1 MSTNQQWQVGKSNA
15 LAMPNLYNI
24 ISMPSYS
31 KQQGGYDCEL
41 VDGSLLERYQCAV
54 CMKLLRDARL
64 TECCGQHFCDTC
76 FQQWFKKNETC
87 PHCRAKQCKSML
99 NKEKIRDVNQ
109 LRVRCTNREKGCA
122 WEGELGGLKD
132 HLQSDNG
139 CDYEIVQ
146 CDYCG
151 YECTGAGGTNSRWLM
166 LRMFRSRE
174 YCIAC
179 NETVERRHLSSHRKE
194 CPYRYYKCD
203 YCGLTDTFDAIAG
216 SGRITKNLSRCTSDP
231 SPHFSACGEYP
242 LECPNKCGRKGI
254 KRKDM
259 ETHRNTCPLERI
271 GCPFK
276 DAGCTAKVARKE
288 MEGHLETNTQKHL
301 MSVFTSHQKLSKQN
315 QELKGEV
322 CELKQR
328 LEKVEKKR

>member
-1 MSTNQQWQVGKSNA
+1 MCVCVCVCVSCHIHSGAGTHTV
-15 LAMPNLYNI
+15 LATTV
-24 ISMPSYS
+24 S

-41 VDGSLLERYQCAV
+41 VDGSLLERYQCSV

-76 FQQWFKKNETC
+76 FQQWFEKNKTC
-87 PHCRAKQCKSML
+87 PHCRAAECKSVL

-109 LRVRCTNREKGCA
+109 LRVRCTNRKKGCA

-139 CDYEIVQ
+139 CDYEIIE
-146 CDYCG
+146 CDYSG
-151 YECTGAGGTNSRWLM
+151 YKLCILYDGTGGEEDFELLPCSKR
-166 LRMFRSRE
+166 
-174 YCIAC
+174 
-179 NETVERRHLSSHRKE
+179 VERRDIQAHKKE
-194 CPYRYYKCD
+194 CPYRDYKCD
-203 YCGLTDTFDAIAG
+203 YCGLTDTFDTIAG
-216 SGRITKNLSRCTSDP
+216 SGNITKKTPTGLMVFFP
-231 SPHFSACGEYP
+231 VPHFSVCGEYP
-242 LECPNKCGRKGI
+242 LECPNKCGGKGI

-322 CELKQR
+322 RELKKEVQK
-328 LEKVEKKR
+328 LKKGGRR

>member
-1 MSTNQQWQVGKSNA
+1 MSKSGA
-15 LAMPNLYNI
+15 GTHTVLATTGTV
-24 ISMPSYS
+24 S

-41 VDGSLLERYQCAV
+41 VDGSLLERYQCSV

-76 FQQWFKKNETC
+76 FQQWFEKNKTC
-87 PHCRAKQCKSML
+87 PHCRAAECKSML

-139 CDYEIVQ
+139 CDYEIVT
-146 CDYCG
+146 CDYSG
-151 YECTGAGGTNSRWLM
+151 YDNLKKLQLKGVSKGKGTGAGIKS
-166 LRMFRSRE
+166 
-174 YCIAC
+174 AC
-179 NETVERRHLSSHRKE
+179 KKAMERRHLPSHRKE
-194 CPYRYYKCD
+194 CSYRDYKCD
-203 YCGLTDTFDAIAG
+203 HCGLTDTFDAIAG
-216 SGRITKNLSRCTSDP
+216 SGEISKTQAPLKIAW
-231 SPHFSACGEYP
+231 SPHLSTCGEHP
-242 LECPNKCGRKGI
+242 LVCPNKCGGKGI
-254 KRKDM
+254 KRKDIA
-259 ETHRNTCPLERI
+259 THRKTCPLERI

-315 QELKGEV
+315 QELKE
-322 CELKQR
+322 R
-328 LEKVEKKR
+328 LEKVEGKLT